1 MPVISFANAKGGSG
15 KTTATLVLGCEL
27 AESADVV
34 IIDADP
40 NKPITNWA
48 NKADIPERLTVIA
61 SKGQDSIYQE
71 IDAASQI
78 APFVLVDLEGA
89 GSTLATFSMQ
99 ASDLVLIPANEQ
111 QQDADMALLTLAQV
125 GNASRGARR
134 EIKTAIIFSR
144 TKAAVKSRTNKFIA
158 NELRKNSNTKVLENE
173 LVERDAYAALF
184 SIGGSLRNL
193 PRSDVNGI
201 EKAIDNA
208 NAVANEIVEI
218 LRT

>member
-15 KTTATLVLGCEL
+15 KTTATLILGCEL
-27 AESADVV
+27 AESANVV

-40 NKPITNWA
+40 NKPISKWA
-48 NKADIPERLTVIA
+48 EKAKIPERLTVLE

-71 IDAASQI
+71 IDTSTQI

-111 QQDADMALLTLAQV
+111 QQDADMALITLAQV
-125 GNASRGARR
+125 GNASRGAGR
-134 EIKTAIIFSR
+134 EIKTAILFSR
-144 TKAAVKSRTNKFIA
+144 TRAAVKSRTNKFIA
-158 NELRKNSNTKVLENE
+158 NELRLNSNTRILENE
-173 LVERDAYAALF
+173 LVERDAFAALF
-184 SIGGSLRNL
+184 SIGGSLRSL
-193 PRSDVNGI
+193 PSSDVNGI

-208 NAVANEIVEI
+208 NAVANEIVNI